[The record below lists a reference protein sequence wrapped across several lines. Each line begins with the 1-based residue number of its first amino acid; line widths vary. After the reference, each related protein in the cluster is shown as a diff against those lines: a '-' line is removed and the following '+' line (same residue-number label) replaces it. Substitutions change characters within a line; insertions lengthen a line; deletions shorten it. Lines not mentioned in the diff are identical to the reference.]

1 MIDIEKTIK
10 YLQDKID
17 RYNKGDMTITLSE
30 HQSNVA
36 TLQHFNRVKDAR

>member
-36 TLQHFNRVKDAR
+36 TLKHFNRVKDAR